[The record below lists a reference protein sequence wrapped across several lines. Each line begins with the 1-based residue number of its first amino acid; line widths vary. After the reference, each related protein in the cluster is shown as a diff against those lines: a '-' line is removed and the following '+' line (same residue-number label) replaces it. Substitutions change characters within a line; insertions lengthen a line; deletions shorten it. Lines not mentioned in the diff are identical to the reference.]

1 MPIFKRAQAGVAL
14 DVAGV
19 AVGDAFKAPA
29 ILENLPSN
37 TKRTDEIEAAQLP
50 GWRQGVEHLD
60 NRTTSVYLRALVLT
74 GARREE
80 LAGLTWANVD
90 FQWRIAGRL
99 AELSA
104 NRKPQCAMP
113 DINSTRCKTGWP
125 LMMPSPCQL
134 SVLV

>member
-19 AVGDAFKAPA
+19 AVGDTFKAPA

-50 GWRQGVEHLD
+50 GWRQGVEQLD

-74 GARREE
+74 GARRGE

-90 FQWRIAGRL
+90 FQGRIAGRL

-104 NRKPQCAMP
+104 NRNARCR
-113 DINSTRCKTGWP
+113 ISTRQGAKRVGP
-125 LMMPSPCQL
+125 
-134 SVLV
+134 